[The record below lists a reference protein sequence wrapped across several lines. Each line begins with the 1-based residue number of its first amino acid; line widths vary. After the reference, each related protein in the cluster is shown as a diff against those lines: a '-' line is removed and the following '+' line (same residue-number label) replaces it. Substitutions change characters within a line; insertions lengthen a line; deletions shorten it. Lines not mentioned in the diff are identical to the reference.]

1 MKKRSRLRRFFLALF
16 LGISFFLILFCA
28 QLLTKDSETS
38 SDTLHQGFLDPPHI
52 YSPMPFWFWNGK
64 MEGPKI
70 QEQIRKMVGEHV
82 YGAFLY
88 GFNTLETPYLSEEW
102 WQAIGAGLEESK
114 HSGFSFNFVDEYAWP
129 SGEARNIWMTGNHHS
144 EVLSRNPEYQMKSLA
159 FKTEIFKGPQ
169 VAAIQSSPAMQAVVA
184 ARWLGGKRIDGQS
197 LRLLSTDGSAQS
209 LNWSVPE
216 GEWIVVSFFLE
227 PSMGFDG
234 GHVDLLNPDAMKLF
248 FDLTY
253 GEFHRRFGSYFG
265 NTVQFGF
272 SDHEGDYGY
281 RIAWTPRLFQEFQMR
296 KHYDLR
302 KFLPLLIFEGGDFS
316 TKARCDYLDT
326 VTQLYSEAFWQ
337 GLTNAAQEL
346 GIGRTGH
353 GWEETLQ
360 FGAALEGNLFA
371 VERGLNPV
379 GVDSLS
385 DSGRQALCFKVAQSV
400 ADFEGRRFLCEHE
413 GLHGTDSYLDLEGIR
428 QVTNAIATWGV
439 DIFVPHAFNYDA
451 ARANIPPD
459 WINQPY
465 WPYFHYYAD
474 YVRRLSFMNGESQH
488 VAPILLH
495 YPMTSI
501 WAHMDPVFSGEVEY
515 QQVYDPKAWK
525 NITTSIDDY
534 YTRLILEL
542 VDHQWDHAIADDD
555 YLERAK
561 VEGSEL
567 VIGPQR
573 FKAVVLPPLTTM
585 RRSTLK
591 KLIDFYQAGGTVFA
605 IRTLPDSSPEAG
617 GNDVTIRGG
626 IAELFGPEEGRHAGT
641 FIERQSTGGGKSC
654 FVNYQ
659 VDTLI
664 ERLDAHLAKD
674 VRVMEGPETHLPYQ
688 HRHKLGQ
695 HYYWIVNDTERSR
708 VNKVLFSQQGV
719 PEKWDALTG
728 ERTPL
733 FYINRPNGTEV
744 RLTFAPWDA
753 YYVVFR
759 PLTKAR
765 QEVELVK
772 TNAESLEVVS
782 RDDHSI
788 RMHVVAMANPIGAE
802 VVLRQGGQVYEGKTS
817 PSPLTP
823 VALENDWRF
832 RPQPERISIPYARI
846 RDSARDDGPASGWA
860 QKDFDDTDWSS
871 LWLSESQ
878 NTIRDWN
885 LVGPFSNEDDRAS
898 LNALP
903 PEQSFDVGQ
912 EFTGVSGERLRW
924 KQYFGD
930 EPTLQLGFGRV
941 DIKNGAYDDNAHI
954 VQFDRILSTHG
965 KVWIVCYAH
974 TYLYSP
980 KTQNAQLI
988 LGADNNASLWLNQK
1002 LIFQNLRHPFWYDF
1016 NDNWANRIPVELQ
1029 AGWNQVLVKVG
1040 LGKATG
1046 SSLYG
1051 FTLRVADSSGNTLHD
1066 VVSSLAPTEIKRP
1079 PPDSLGYRWYRLE
1092 VPPGCVSLNPLP
1104 LARTYRL
1111 FINGVELH
1119 HSIGQTID
1127 LRKHLDL
1134 GRNILA
1140 ICTQKGERL
1149 STPVEFQTGFTPF
1162 SLKPWTVVGLAN
1174 FSGTG
1179 IYETQISLPIS
1190 YHGQRLLLDLG
1201 RVGSVAEVYLN
1212 EVKVGTAVWRPYRFD
1227 ISQYVKPGSNR
1238 LKILVT
1244 NTEANRRAVGS
1255 SHKNLAKI
1263 DLDGLEGPVSIIP
1276 YFDGIIECET
1286 RAEVT
1291 KLKTHLASQTR

>member
-1 MKKRSRLRRFFLALF
+1 MKKRPHLRRFFFALF
-16 LGISFFLILFCA
+16 LGVSLFLVVFCV
-28 QLLTKDSETS
+28 QLLTKNSETPYDDFYQS
-38 SDTLHQGFLDPPHI
+38 FLDPPHKF
-52 YSPMPFWFWNGK
+52 SPMPFWFWNGK

-88 GFNTLETPYLSEEW
+88 GFNMLETPYLSEEW

-114 HSGFSFNFVDEYAWP
+114 RSGFSFNFIDEYAWP
-129 SGEARNIWMTGNHHS
+129 SGEVRNIWMTGNHHS
-144 EVLSRNPEYQMKSLA
+144 EVLSRNPEYRMKSLA

-169 VAAIQSSPAMQAVVA
+169 VVAIQSSPAMQAVVA
-184 ARWLGGKRIDGQS
+184 ARWLGEKRIDGQS
-197 LRLLSTDGSAQS
+197 LRLLLTDGSAPS

-216 GEWIVVSFFLE
+216 GEWIVFNFFLE
-227 PSMGFDG
+227 SSMGFDG
-234 GHVDLLNPDAMKLF
+234 GHVDLMNPDAMKLF
-248 FDLTY
+248 FDMTY

-265 NTVQFGF
+265 NTVHFGF

-281 RIAWTPRLFQEFQMR
+281 RIAWTPRLFQEFQTR
-296 KHYDLR
+296 YYYDLR
-302 KFLPLLIFEGGDFS
+302 KVLPLLIFEGGDFS
-316 TKARCDYLDT
+316 IKARCDYLDT
-326 VTQLYSEAFWQ
+326 VTQLYSEAFWH
-337 GLTNAAQEL
+337 GITKAAQEL

-379 GVDSLS
+379 GVDSLK

-413 GLHGTDSYLDLEGIR
+413 GIHGIDSFLDMEGIR

-439 DIFVPHAFNYDA
+439 DLFVPHAFNYDA
-451 ARANIPPD
+451 ALAAFPPD

-474 YVRRLSFMNGESQH
+474 YVRRLSYMNGESHH
-488 VAPILLH
+488 VAPILLY

-501 WAHMDPVFSGEVEY
+501 WAHMDPVFSGEVQY
-515 QQVYDPKAWK
+515 QQVYDPKAWR
-525 NITTSIDDY
+525 NVTTSIDDY
-534 YTRLILEL
+534 YARLILEL

-555 YLERAK
+555 YLEKAT
-561 VEGSEL
+561 VEGNEL

-573 FKAVVLPPLTTM
+573 FKAVVLPPLTTL

-591 KLIDFYQAGGTVFA
+591 KLIDFFQAGGMVFA
-605 IRTLPDSSPEAG
+605 IRILPDSSPEAG
-617 GNDVTIRGG
+617 GNDVIIRDGM
-626 IAELFGPEEGRHAGT
+626 AELFGPEAGRHAGA
-641 FIERQSTGGGKSC
+641 FIERQSTGGGRSC

-674 VRVMEGPETHLPYQ
+674 VWVMEGPESHLPYQ

-695 HYYWIVNDTERSR
+695 HYYWIVNDTDRPR
-708 VNKVLFSQQGV
+708 VNRVLLSQLGV

-733 FYINRPNGTEV
+733 FYVNRPNGTEV

-765 QEVELVK
+765 QEVELVR

-788 RMHVVAMANPIGAE
+788 QVHVVAPANRIGAE
-802 VVLRQGGQVYEGKTS
+802 VVLRQGGKIYEGKTN

-823 VALENDWRF
+823 VALENQWQF

-846 RDSARDDGPASGWA
+846 TDSARDDGLTSGWS
-860 QKDFDDTDWSS
+860 QKDFDDADWSP

-878 NTIRDWN
+878 NTIRNWN
-885 LVGPFSNEDDRAS
+885 LVGPFSNEDDSAF
-898 LNALP
+898 LNPLS
-903 PEQSFDVGQ
+903 PEQSFDAGQ
-912 EFTGVSGERLRW
+912 EFSGVDKEILHW
-924 KQYFGD
+924 KKYLGD
-930 EPTLQLGFGRV
+930 EPNLQLGFGWV
-941 DIKNGAYDDNAHI
+941 EVKNGAFDDNAHI
-954 VQFDRILSTHG
+954 VQFDRILSSQG
-965 KVWIVCYAH
+965 KTWIVCYAH

-980 KTQNAQLI
+980 RTQNAQLI
-988 LGADNNASLWLNQK
+988 LGADNNVGLWLNQE
-1002 LIFQNLRHPFWYDF
+1002 LVFQNRRHPFWYEF
-1016 NDNWANRIPVELQ
+1016 NDNWANHIPVELQ
-1029 AGWNQVLVKVG
+1029 AGWNEVLVKVG

-1051 FTLRVADSSGNTLHD
+1051 FTLRVTDPSGNTLHD
-1066 VVSSLAPTEIKRP
+1066 VVSSLAPIEIKSP
-1079 PPDSLGYRWYRLE
+1079 TAAMSGYRWYRLE
-1092 VPPGCVSLNPLP
+1092 IPPGCVSLNPLP
-1104 LARTYRL
+1104 LAKAYRL
-1111 FINGVELH
+1111 YINGVELH
-1119 HSIGQTID
+1119 HSLGQTID

-1134 GRNILA
+1134 GKNILA
-1140 ICTQKGERL
+1140 ICAQKGDRL
-1149 STPVEFQTGFTPF
+1149 TNPVEFQTGFTPF
-1162 SLKPWTVVGLAN
+1162 SLKPWTAVGLAN

-1179 IYETQISLPIS
+1179 IYETQISLPGS
-1190 YHGQRLLLDLG
+1190 YHGQRLFLELG
-1201 RVGSVAEVYLN
+1201 RVSSVAEVYLN
-1212 EVKVGTAVWRPYRFD
+1212 DAPIGTAVWRPYRFE
-1227 ISQYVKPGSNR
+1227 IGPYLKPGLNR

-1255 SHKNLAKI
+1255 FHKNLAKI
-1263 DLDGLEGPVSIIP
+1263 DHDGLEGPVSIIP
-1276 YFDGIIECET
+1276 YFNETIVCET
-1286 RAEVT
+1286 KPEVT
-1291 KLKTHLASQTR
+1291 QLTPIPVSRAR

>member
-1 MKKRSRLRRFFLALF
+1 MKKQPDFCRCFLPPILGIFFFLTVF
-16 LGISFFLILFCA
+16 YA
-28 QLLTKDSETS
+28 QLLSKDAEARSGE
-38 SDTLHQGFLDPPHI
+38 LYQGFQDPPHA

-70 QEQIRKMVGEHV
+70 QAQIRKMVGEHV

-88 GFNTLETPYLSEEW
+88 GFNRLETPYLSEEW

-114 HSGFSFNFVDEYAWP
+114 RSGFSFNFVDEYAWP
-129 SGEARNIWMTGNHHS
+129 SGEARNIWMPGNQHS
-144 EVLSRNPEYQMKSLA
+144 EVLSRKPEYRMKSLA
-159 FKTEIFKGPQ
+159 FKTELFKGPRA
-169 VAAIQSSPAMQAVVA
+169 VTIPSSPAMQAVVA
-184 ARWLGGKRIDGQS
+184 ARWKGSKQIDGQS
-197 LRLLSTDGSAQS
+197 LRVLATEGSAQS
-209 LNWSVPE
+209 LNWTVPE
-216 GEWIVVSFFLE
+216 GDWIVVSFFLE

-234 GHVDLLNPDAMKLF
+234 GQVDLLNPDAMKLF

-265 NTVQFGF
+265 NTVHFGF
-272 SDHEGDYGY
+272 ADHEGDYGF
-281 RIAWTPRLFQEFQMR
+281 RIAWTPRLFQEFQTR
-296 KHYDLR
+296 KQYDLR
-302 KFLPLLIFEGGDFS
+302 KVLPLLIFDGGDFS
-316 TKARCDYLDT
+316 IKARCDYLDT
-326 VTQLYSEAFWQ
+326 VTQLYSEAFWN
-337 GLTNAAQEL
+337 GITNAAQEL

-360 FGAALEGNLFA
+360 FGAALEGSQFA

-379 GVDSLS
+379 GVDSLK

-439 DIFVPHAFNYDA
+439 DLFVPHAFNYDA
-451 ARANIPPD
+451 AQANLPPD

-474 YVRRLSFMNGESQH
+474 YVRRLSFMNGESRH
-488 VAPILLH
+488 VAPILLY

-501 WAHMDPVFSGEVEY
+501 WAHMDPVFSGEVAY
-515 QQVYDPKAWK
+515 QQVYDPKAWR
-525 NITTSIDDY
+525 NVTTSIDDY
-534 YTRLILEL
+534 YARLILEL

-555 YLERAK
+555 YLEKAK

-573 FKAVVLPPLTTM
+573 FKAVVLPPLTTL

-591 KLIDFYQAGGTVFA
+591 KLIEFYQAGGTVFA
-605 IRTLPDSSPEAG
+605 IHILPDSSREAG
-617 GNDVTIRGG
+617 GNDVIIKEG
-626 IAELFGPEEGRHAGT
+626 IAQLFGPEQGRHVGA
-641 FIERQSTGGGKSC
+641 FVERQSTGGGKTC

-664 ERLDAHLAKD
+664 ERLDVHLAKD

-688 HRHKLGQ
+688 HRHKFGQ

-708 VNKVLFSQQGV
+708 VNRVLFSQLGV

-765 QEVELVK
+765 QEVELVR
-772 TNAESLEVVS
+772 TNADSLEVVS

-788 RMHVVAMANPIGAE
+788 HVHVVAPANRIGTE
-802 VVLRQGGQVYEGKTS
+802 VVLRQAGQIYQGKTS
-817 PSPLTP
+817 PSPLSP
-823 VALENDWRF
+823 VALENDWQF
-832 RPQPERISIPYARI
+832 RPQPEEVSIPYAKI
-846 RDSARDDGPASGWA
+846 MDSTKESGLASGWA
-860 QKDFDDTDWSS
+860 QKDFDDTDWPS
-871 LWLSESQ
+871 LWLSKSQ
-878 NTIRDWN
+878 DTIRNWN
-885 LVGPFSNEDDRAS
+885 LVGPFPNKDDSAS
-898 LNALP
+898 LNTLP
-903 PEQSFDVGQ
+903 PEQSFDAGQ
-912 EFTGVSGERLRW
+912 EFTGVDGEVLHW
-924 KQYFGD
+924 KQYSGD
-930 EPTLQLGFGRV
+930 EPNLKLGFGWV
-941 DIKNGAYDDNAHI
+941 EVKNGAFDDNAHI
-954 VQFDRILSTHG
+954 VQFDRILSTQG
-965 KVWIVCYAH
+965 KTWIASYAH

-988 LGADNNASLWLNQK
+988 LGADNNASLWLNQT
-1002 LIFQNLRHPFWYDF
+1002 LVFQNLRHPFWYEF
-1016 NDNWANRIPVELQ
+1016 NENWANPIPVELQ

-1066 VVSSLAPTEIKRP
+1066 IVSSLTPIEIKGP
-1079 PPDSLGYRWYRLE
+1079 TPASSGYRWYRLE

-1111 FINGVELH
+1111 YINGVELPR
-1119 HSIGQTID
+1119 SMGQIID

-1140 ICTQKGERL
+1140 ICAQRRDRL
-1149 STPVEFQTGFTPF
+1149 TAPLEFQTGFTPF
-1162 SLKPWTVVGLAN
+1162 SLKPWTAVGLAN

-1179 IYETQISLPIS
+1179 IYETQVSLPSS
-1190 YHGQRLLLDLG
+1190 YQGQRLMLDLG
-1201 RVGSVAEVYLN
+1201 RVSSVAEVYLN
-1212 EVKVGTAVWRPYRFD
+1212 DVKIGTAVWRPYRFD
-1227 ISQYVKPGSNR
+1227 ISQSLKPGPNQ

-1244 NTEANRRAVGS
+1244 NTEANRRAVGP

-1276 YFDGIIECET
+1276 YFDETIVCET
-1286 RAEVT
+1286 KPEVT
-1291 KLKTHLASQTR
+1291 QLNTISISGAK